1 VLVRARTFDKGGR
14 LFDKIRQTVG
24 DGLISSAWPVH
35 RGQRPLVQP
44 AFHPG
49 RLPRYATVMHEE
61 AAALTAGWRS
71 GRIIDVSAAMQQYT
85 AQVLIRTLFS
95 ASTATPLLADLQR
108 YVPIML
114 RGGYWRTMNP
124 IDVLERI
131 PVPANRRHWAAV
143 HGTRH
148 IAATIIGEYRRSGV
162 DHGDL
167 MSMLLAARNEQTGA
181 QLADKE
187 ISNHVFTLLIAGTET
202 TASLLAWVF
211 HLLGRHPQVA
221 ERLHGELDTLPAG
234 RPADL
239 AVLRT
244 LDYPGR
250 VITETLR
257 LYPPSWLLT
266 RITTEECELGA
277 HRLPAGTMVMFSPY
291 LVHRRPDVFAEP
303 DRFDPDRWLP
313 ERAKSVPRGAF
324 IPFGGGS
331 RKCIGDEFAV
341 VEATIALVTIARSWA
356 FRPAD
361 ATPVRPVPRIALA
374 PGPLPMRLVARQA
387 GR

>member
-1 VLVRARTFDKGGR
+1 
-14 LFDKIRQTVG
+14 
-24 DGLISSAWPVH
+24 
-35 RGQRPLVQP
+35 
-44 AFHPG
+44 
-49 RLPRYATVMHEE
+49 MHEQ

-71 GRIIDVSAAMQQYT
+71 GSCTDVSAAMQQYT
-85 AQVLIRTLFS
+85 TQVLIRTLFS
-95 ASTATPLLADLQR
+95 ASTATSLLDDLQR
-108 YVPIML
+108 YIPIML

-131 PVPANRRHWAAV
+131 PFPANRRYLTAV
-143 HGTRH
+143 RQTRH
-148 IAATIIGEYRRSGV
+148 IAATIIGEYRRSGI

-167 MSMLLAARNEQTGA
+167 MSMLLIARNEQTGA
-181 QLADKE
+181 RLADEE

-202 TASLLAWVF
+202 TACLLAWAF

-221 ERLHGELDTLPAG
+221 ERLHDELDTLPAG

-239 AVLRT
+239 ATLRT
-244 LDYPGR
+244 LDYTRR

-266 RITTEECELGA
+266 RITTAECELGA
-277 HRLPAGTMVMFSPY
+277 YRLPAGSTVMFSPY
-291 LVHRRPDVFAEP
+291 LVHRRPDVYAEP

-313 ERAKSVPRGAF
+313 ERAKSIPRAAF

-331 RKCIGDEFAV
+331 RKCIGDEFGI
-341 VEATIALVTIARSWA
+341 VEATIALVTIARSWSLQ
-356 FRPAD
+356 PVD

-374 PGPLPMRLVARQA
+374 PGPLPMRLAARPA